1 MVKHININRPERGTK
16 PAAMKRVLITKENKR
31 VIIDTKNDHLIYETP
46 VNPPNTGL
54 AYTRGDDLYIH
65 RTTNGNMVYYLYHWS
80 LWQGEGESVEI
91 ITPEEA
97 ESFLI
102 ERLGKSGWGGLSE
115 EEAKRIEKLTGLSLL
130 TETA

>member
-16 PAAMKRVLITKENKR
+16 PAAMKRVLTTDGKR
-31 VIIDTKNDHLIYETP
+31 VIVNTETDTKLYDAP

-65 RTTNGNMVYYLYHWS
+65 RTANGNMVYYIYHWS

-102 ERLGKSGWGGLSE
+102 AKLGKTGWDSLSE
-115 EEAKRIEKLTGLSLL
+115 DEANRIEKLTGLSLL